1 MMWGVSPVATGDQ
14 RYAALDPRHLLKKVD
29 ENFSQKS
36 FLLVL
41 MRCLCRLL
49 GDCFLLVF
57 RTDGKNSSREHFG
70 TTTQNAHR

>member
-1 MMWGVSPVATGDQ
+1 MEEELPRAAGGHHPICSMNLVCAEGGVSRSAERAQ

-41 MRCLCRLL
+41 VLCLCR
-49 GDCFLLVF
+49 
-57 RTDGKNSSREHFG
+57 
-70 TTTQNAHR
+70 